1 MDLTKEALD
10 YLTERDIRP
19 EERKLKINGQEYI
32 IDKNGEPVLVE
43 PVIYKAKEPIRLN
56 TLSGLVDY
64 IKSNIDGFDDLI
76 LHVVDEKLVEL
87 KGKLQ
92 PNGDRELLAIATAI
106 VPEFDFDSYMDIESF
121 NIALQSQ
128 FVKTDDRDILLKVV
142 GNLKEDNVRS
152 TGDDGISQAV
162 TIKSGITT
170 AENIKVPNPVI
181 LAPYRT
187 FVEVKQPESKF
198 IFRM

>member
-10 YLTERDIRP
+10 YLAEQGIEPKERRLEIG
-19 EERKLKINGQEYI
+19 GQNYI
-32 IDKNGEPVLVE
+32 INKDGDPVLVE

-92 PNGDRELLAIATAI
+92 PNGDRELLAVADDLGKIINI
-106 VPEFDFDSYMDIESF
+106 VGKHLKRINYEWRNIEWT
-121 NIALQSQ
+121 
-128 FVKTDDRDILLKVV
+128 KTSITWLK
-142 GNLKEDNVRS
+142 N
-152 TGDDGISQAV
+152 
-162 TIKSGITT
+162 
-170 AENIKVPNPVI
+170 
-181 LAPYRT
+181 
-187 FVEVKQPESKF
+187 
-198 IFRM
+198 